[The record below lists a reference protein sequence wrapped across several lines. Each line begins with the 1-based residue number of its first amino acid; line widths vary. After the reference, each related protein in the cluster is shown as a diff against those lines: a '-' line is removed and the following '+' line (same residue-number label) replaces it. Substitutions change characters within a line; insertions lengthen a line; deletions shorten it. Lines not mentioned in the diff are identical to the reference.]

1 MQAGFVS
8 KILFKGKLE
17 KYSYLN
23 RIPVVQQLKQS
34 GELSFHSNIT
44 FLVGENG
51 TGKSTLLEAMAV
63 ACGFNPEG
71 GTKNYMFSTKDT
83 HSELHDHLTI
93 VRRRHA
99 KWGYF
104 LRAESFYNTSTYLD
118 KLTEKPKDEHELP
131 SKFSGYGNK
140 LMHVQ
145 SHGESFLH
153 IIEHCFSSEG
163 IYFLDEPEAALS
175 VRHLF
180 QLMTTIH
187 ELAQKGSQFIIA
199 THSPILMSIPG
210 SVVLELSNQGIC
222 EIDYKETEHFQLSQ
236 QFYTDPERM
245 LYYLFK

>member
-8 KILFKGKLE
+8 KILFSGELE

-23 RIPVVQQLKQS
+23 RIPVVQQLKRT
-34 GELSFHSNIT
+34 GELMFHSNIT

-71 GTKNYMFSTKDT
+71 GTKNFMFSTKDT
-83 HSELHDHLTI
+83 HSELHEHLTI
-93 VRRRHA
+93 VRKSHA

-104 LRAESFYNTSTYLD
+104 LRAESFYNTLSYM
-118 KLTEKPKDEHELP
+118 DELKVQQESFHD
-131 SKFSGYGNK
+131 
-140 LMHVQ
+140 Q
-145 SHGESFLH
+145 SHGESFIS
-153 IIEHCFSSEG
+153 IIEDKFSSKG
-163 IYFLDEPEAALS
+163 LYFLDEPEAALS

-187 ELAQKGSQFIIA
+187 DMAQRGSQFIIA

-210 SVVLELSNQGIC
+210 AVVLELSDQGIR

-236 QFYTDPERM
+236 QFYSNPERM
-245 LYYLFK
+245 LYYLFKQ